1 MSSPA
6 QPESP
11 SGHQIEPTSPG
22 VTGDAAFP
30 MPTSQP
36 MLLRGVRWGAIAT
49 VFSMVVF
56 AGIGYLV
63 AESRGLVGGLLG
75 AAIGGVLLLITVGSI
90 AFANRFVQSPMYLQ
104 VFFSIV
110 LGAWVVKLIGFVV
123 AALLL
128 RDQPWLDP
136 RMLFIGLVATVL
148 VSIVIDV
155 SIVAKA
161 RVPYVADTP

>member
-11 SGHQIEPTSPG
+11 RG
-22 VTGDAAFP
+22 VTPASADAFP

-36 MLLRGVRWGAIAT
+36 MLLRGVKWGIIAT
-49 VFSMVVF
+49 LASMIVF
-56 AGIGYLV
+56 AGIGFAV
-63 AESRGLVGGLLG
+63 SANRGLVGGLLG

-90 AFANRFVQSPMYLQ
+90 AFANRFVRSPMYLQ
-104 VFFSIV
+104 IFFSIV

-123 AALLL
+123 AAFLL

-136 RMLFIGLVATVL
+136 KMLFIALVATVL
-148 VSIVIDV
+148 VSIVIDAI
-155 SIVAKA
+155 IVAKA

>member
-1 MSSPA
+1 M
-6 QPESP
+6 PESP
-11 SGHQIEPTSPG
+11 RTPNQEASGG
-22 VTGDAAFP
+22 AAEEYP

-36 MLLRGVRWGAIAT
+36 MLLRGVRWGIITT
-49 VFSMVVF
+49 VVAMAAF
-56 AGIGYLV
+56 AGIGFTV
-63 AESRGLVGGLLG
+63 SAGRGLAGGLIG

-90 AFANRFVQSPMYLQ
+90 AFANRFVRSPMYLQ
-104 VFFSIV
+104 IFFSIV

-136 RMLFIGLVATVL
+136 KILFISLVATVL
-148 VSIVIDV
+148 ASIVIDV
-155 SIVAKA
+155 IIVARA